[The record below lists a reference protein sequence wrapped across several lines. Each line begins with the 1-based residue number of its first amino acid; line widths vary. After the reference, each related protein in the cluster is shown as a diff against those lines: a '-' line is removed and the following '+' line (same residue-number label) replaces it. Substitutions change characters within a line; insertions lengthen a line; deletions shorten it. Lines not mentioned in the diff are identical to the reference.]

1 MREVGLAHK
10 AEENLA
16 CMTAWRAQAAGSEL
30 HGRAG
35 LRWTFAPKLLWL
47 PGCDRTLL
55 PPTGAPAMAEEML
68 AEAVAF
74 YAQRRAAVWCT
85 TTAQRTPAEWHGM
98 LKSFGWQYQ
107 FSGTCMAAPLPA
119 LPWDEESHGAR
130 AAVEIRELG
139 AAEAGELRAV
149 VDGGKG
155 VDHPYFGSLAE
166 EPAAEEFFATLHMWE
181 REQARI
187 FHAYE
192 DDAWQGS
199 ALLGT
204 AAGVAGI
211 YDVGVRPAARRRG
224 IASALL
230 RRMMRVAREAGF
242 AHATLQNGHG
252 LIPFYERLGFRV
264 VSTLQHWQRSADEPA
279 SSREQREKWRAQA
292 DHLTLETFL
301 HHLFCGER
309 KAALALLDER
319 PVIARL
325 RQRNGGMALHV
336 ACFHGEIELVQGLL
350 AAGAEVEA
358 RERDFGATP
367 LIHAVVG
374 AGPWGPQF
382 KTEQVAVIRSLLA
395 AGADRLAVNAWGE
408 AAAQLAPSSLPADV
422 RAALVEAN

>member
-1 MREVGLAHK
+1 M
-10 AEENLA
+10 
-16 CMTAWRAQAAGSEL
+16 
-30 HGRAG
+30 
-35 LRWTFAPKLLWL
+35 
-47 PGCDRTLL
+47 
-55 PPTGAPAMAEEML
+55 
-68 AEAVAF
+68 
-74 YAQRRAAVWCT
+74 
-85 TTAQRTPAEWHGM
+85 
-98 LKSFGWQYQ
+98 
-107 FSGTCMAAPLPA
+107 
-119 LPWDEESHGAR
+119 
-130 AAVEIRELG
+130 
-139 AAEAGELRAV
+139 
-149 VDGGKG
+149 
-155 VDHPYFGSLAE
+155 
-166 EPAAEEFFATLHMWE
+166 
-181 REQARI
+181 
-187 FHAYE
+187 
-192 DDAWQGS
+192 
-199 ALLGT
+199 
-204 AAGVAGI
+204 
-211 YDVGVRPAARRRG
+211 
-224 IASALL
+224 
-230 RRMMRVAREAGF
+230 
-242 AHATLQNGHG
+242 
-252 LIPFYERLGFRV
+252 IPFYERLGFRV